1 LGGTGILIVV
11 AVVIEVMRDRMR
23 TFTMFMKQVQSQM
36 VMRDYE
42 LRLLAQVYD
51 TSVGELIRNGTAKH
65 VEELTS
71 TDEFR
76 TKAVEF
82 QKMWDEVYSELVKPR
97 NTNPRSTA
105 RKRRKRE

>member
-1 LGGTGILIVV
+1 VADSQDMIVSV
-11 AVVIEVMRDRMR
+11 RLPKSD
-23 TFTMFMKQVQSQM
+23 
-36 VMRDYE
+36 
-42 LRLLAQVYD
+42 LRKLQLLAQVYEK
-51 TSVGELIRNGTAKH
+51 SVGELIRNATAKH

-76 TKAVEF
+76 TKAAEF

-97 NTNPRSTA
+97 DTNPKPKQ